1 MTIRPIFGKLKIQT
15 NVLMWLSQQKT
26 QGTIKIAKESIMDVQ
41 NLSNEVEERHN
52 RSQE

>member
-1 MTIRPIFGKLKIQT
+1 MVFVVKKHKEL
-15 NVLMWLSQQKT
+15 QKT
-26 QGTIKIAKESIMDVQ
+26 AKESIMDVQ